1 MITIVAEKPDV
12 GNKIAAALDHIDLN
26 DGKRVEFSSLKANEK
41 AVKAQQNKDGY
52 FRIAWQGQECY
63 VTWAYGH
70 LCELKQAADYNRQYR
85 YWSRMPLPFI
95 PDDYEIKL
103 KSNPDRSWEKKL
115 HKQADLIKDLMNR
128 SDLVINATDCD
139 REGEVIF
146 AYIYQYAG
154 CSRPVKRACF
164 SSQTKEGLIEG
175 FTSALKDGAEMKAT
189 ETAGRM
195 RGIADWVVGAN
206 ITAAITLK
214 SYGKGVISVGR
225 VQTPTLAM
233 IVEREKA
240 IRDFKPEPY
249 WTVEASFTAKNGES
263 FKAKYSREKIT
274 DKGEAER
281 IFEKVNGKNGVVAD
295 IKKKAQKKEAPFLYS
310 LSALQMDANSK
321 YGYTL
326 AKTLEIAQKLY
337 DNGYTTYPRTD
348 SQFLTEDMQD
358 TVRTV
363 LGRLNGVERY
373 RDLINGREMKFDVPH
388 YFNDKKVESHF
399 AIIPTGVIPKS
410 LSSQYEINIYDLIC
424 RSVIRMLYGPATV
437 ENTRVQIDVDGE
449 TFNAKGSA
457 IKDPGWMAV
466 GDASKEEF
474 LPLMDVGDEL
484 KGSYELQEKKTEPPK
499 RYSDKT
505 LLAAMLTAGKDLED
519 EELKKLMADPA
530 VGGIGTEA
538 TRAGIIETLISRG
551 YIERKKKSIWA
562 TDKGIRLIDML
573 PVEDL
578 KGAELTARWEQ
589 RLRNIE
595 RGSEDPVVFRSDFEE
610 TVRKWTALVGNMAP
624 VQTADEEKGNG
635 LSSTTGR
642 TFVKKEKYSGTWNGE
657 EISFSRVWGGY
668 RFTDEECEQLL
679 KGDKIAVTSAKGRK
693 FTGALAR
700 QNFKGKDF
708 VGFKADI

>member
-12 GNKIAAALDHIDLN
+12 GNKIAAALDHITMN
-26 DGKRVEFSSLKANEK
+26 DGKSVEFAALKANEK
-41 AVKAQQNKDGY
+41 AVKSQQNRDGY
-52 FRIAWQGQECY
+52 LKINWQGQECY

-70 LCELKQAADYNRQYR
+70 LCELKQAADYNSEYK

-95 PDDYEIKL
+95 PEKYEIKL
-103 KSNPDRSWEKKL
+103 KSAPDKSWEKKI
-115 HKQADLIKDLMNR
+115 HGQAGLIAKLMNK

-146 AYIYQYAG
+146 AYIYQNAG
-154 CSRPVKRACF
+154 CTKPVKRACF
-164 SSQTKEGLIEG
+164 SSQTKEGLIDG
-175 FTSALKDGAEMKAT
+175 FTKDLKDGSEMQAT

-233 IVEREKA
+233 IVDREKA
-240 IRDFKPEPY
+240 IRNFKSEPY
-249 WTVEASFTAKNGES
+249 WAIEGLFTAKGGES
-263 FKAKYSREKIT
+263 FKAKHSREKIK
-274 DKGEAER
+274 DKSEAEK
-281 IFEKVNGKNGVVAD
+281 IFAKVNGHQGKVTD
-295 IKKKAQKKEAPFLYS
+295 IQKKAQKKAAPFLYS

-348 SQFLTEDMQD
+348 SQFLTEDMQG
-358 TVRTV
+358 TVNNV
-363 LGRLNGVERY
+363 LDRLSSVGRY
-373 RDLINGREMKFDVPH
+373 ADLINGRERKFDVPH
-388 YFNDKKVESHF
+388 YFNNKKVESHF
-399 AIIPTGVIPKS
+399 AIIPTGVIPKN
-410 LSSQYEINIYDLIC
+410 LSSQQEINIYDLIC
-424 RSVIRMLYGPATV
+424 RSVIKMLYGPATV
-437 ENTRVQIDVDGE
+437 ENTKVQIDVEGE
-449 TFNAKGSA
+449 TFTAKGSA

-474 LPLMDVGDEL
+474 LPLMEVGDVL
-484 KGSYELQEKKTEPPK
+484 DGTYELQEKKTEPPK

-519 EELKKLMADPA
+519 EELKKLMADPQ

-538 TRAGIIETLISRG
+538 TRAGIIETLLNRG
-551 YIERKKKSIWA
+551 YIVRNKKSISA
-562 TDKGIRLIDML
+562 TDKGIELIDIL
-573 PVEDL
+573 PVDEL

-595 RGSEDPVVFRSDFEE
+595 RGTEDPVKFKTDFEE
-610 TVRKWTALVGNMAP
+610 TVKKWTEQVKALNSFGTKEQGNISGIGAKP
-624 VQTADEEKGNG
+624 NTKY
-635 LSSTTGR
+635 
-642 TFVKKEKYSGTWNGE
+642 VKKEKYTGIWNGAE
-657 EISFSRVWGGY
+657 TSFSRVWGGY
-668 RFTDEECEQLL
+668 RFTDEECELML
-679 KGDKIAVTSAKGRK
+679 KGEKITISSSKGKK
-693 FTGALAR
+693 FTGTLAK
-700 QNFKGKDF
+700 QSFKGVEF
-708 VGFKADI
+708 VGFKADM

>member
-12 GNKIAAALDHIDLN
+12 ANKIAAALDHIELG
-26 DGKRVEFSSLKANEK
+26 DGKTVEFKNLKANEK

-52 FRIAWQGQECY
+52 LKITWQGQECY

-70 LCELKQAADYNRQYR
+70 LCELKQAADYNSQYKF
-85 YWSRMPLPFI
+85 WSRMPLPFI
-95 PDDYEIKL
+95 PGEYEIKL
-103 KSNPDRSWEKKL
+103 KSSSDRAWEKRL
-115 HKQADLIKDLMNR
+115 HKQTELVTKLMNK

-175 FTSALKDGAEMKAT
+175 FTTALKDGSEMKAT

-195 RGIADWVVGAN
+195 RGIADWVTGAN
-206 ITAAITLK
+206 ITAAITLR
-214 SYGKGVISVGR
+214 SSGRGVISVGR

-233 IVEREKA
+233 IVAREKA
-240 IRDFKPEPY
+240 IRDFKSEPY
-249 WTVEASFTAKNGES
+249 WTVEGTFTAGSGES
-263 FKAKYSREKIT
+263 FKAKHIREKIT
-274 DKGEAER
+274 DKAEAEQ
-281 IFEKVNGKNGVVAD
+281 IFEKVNGKPGTVTD
-295 IKKKAQKKEAPFLYS
+295 IKKKAQKKEAPYLYS

-337 DNGYTTYPRTD
+337 DNGFTTYPRTD
-348 SQFLTEDMQD
+348 SQFLTEDMQG
-358 TVRTV
+358 TVRNV
-363 LGRLNGVERY
+363 LSRLENVERY
-373 RDLINGREMKFDVPH
+373 KDLIQGREMKFDVPH

-399 AIIPTGVIPKS
+399 AIIPTGVIPQK
-410 LSSQYEINIYDLIC
+410 LSSQQEINVYDLIC
-424 RSVIRMLYGPATV
+424 RSVIRMLYGPATI
-437 ENTRVQIDVDGE
+437 ENTKVQIDVCGE
-449 TFNAKGSA
+449 MFTAKGSV

-474 LPLMDVGDEL
+474 LPLMNAGDVLE
-484 KGSYELQEKKTEPPK
+484 GSYELQEKKTEPPK

-519 EELKKLMADPA
+519 EELKNLMADPA

-562 TDKGIRLIDML
+562 TDKGIELIDIL
-573 PVEDL
+573 PVDEL

-595 RGSEDPVVFRSDFEE
+595 RGSEDPDVFRRDFED
-610 TVRKWTALVGNMAP
+610 TVRKWTALVQKLDRIPAGSAGASR
-624 VQTADEEKGNG
+624 TAGKE
-635 LSSTTGR
+635 
-642 TFVKKEKYSGTWNGE
+642 FVKKEKYSGNWNGE
-657 EISFSRVWGGY
+657 DISFSRVWGGY

-679 KGDKIAVTSAKGRK
+679 MGEKVAVTSSKGRK
-693 FTGALAR
+693 FTGSLAR

-708 VGFKADI
+708 IGFKADM

>member
-12 GNKIAAALDHIDLN
+12 GNKIAAALDHIELEG
-26 DGKRVEFSSLKANEK
+26 GKVVEFKNLKANEK

-52 FRIAWQGQECY
+52 FKITWQGQECC

-70 LCELKQAADYNRQYR
+70 LCELKQAADYNSQYK

-95 PDDYEIKL
+95 PEEYEIKL

-115 HKQADLIKDLMNR
+115 HKQAELVKDLMNK

-154 CSRPVKRACF
+154 CTRPVKRACF

-175 FTSALKDGAEMKAT
+175 FTTALKDGAEMKAT

-233 IVEREKA
+233 IVDREKA
-240 IRDFKPEPY
+240 IRNFKSEPY
-249 WTVEASFTAKNGES
+249 WTIEGTFTAKSGET
-263 FKAKYSREKIT
+263 FKAKHSKEKIA
-274 DKGEAER
+274 DKGEAES
-281 IFEKVNGKNGVVAD
+281 IFEKVNGKPGTVTD
-295 IKKKAQKKEAPFLYS
+295 IRKKAQKKEAPFLYS

-326 AKTLEIAQKLY
+326 AKTLEVAQKLY

-363 LGRLNGVERY
+363 LGRLSEVGRY
-373 RDLINGREMKFDVPH
+373 RDLIEGREMKFDVPH

-410 LSSQYEINIYDLIC
+410 LSSQFEINIYDLIC

-437 ENTRVQIDVDGE
+437 ENTKVTIDVAGE
-449 TFNAKGSA
+449 TFGAKGSV

-474 LPLMDVGDEL
+474 LPLMNEGDVLEGT
-484 KGSYELQEKKTEPPK
+484 YELQEKKTEPPK

-538 TRAGIIETLISRG
+538 TRAGIIETLINRG

-562 TDKGIRLIDML
+562 TDKGIELIDML
-573 PVEDL
+573 PVAEL
-578 KGAELTARWEQ
+578 KGAELTAKWEQ

-595 RGSEDPVVFRSDFEE
+595 RGSEDPLVFRRDFEE
-610 TVRKWTALVGNMAP
+610 TVKQWTTLVNGMDRIQGSSSAP
-624 VQTADEEKGNG
+624 KA
-635 LSSTTGR
+635 SSGSR
-642 TFVKKEKYSGTWNGE
+642 EFVKKEKYTGSWNGE
-657 EISFSRVWGGY
+657 EVSFSREWGGH
-668 RFTDEECEQLL
+668 RFSDEECAQLL
-679 KGDKIAVTSAKGRK
+679 SGEKITITSSKGRK
-693 FTGALAR
+693 FTGALAKQTFR
-700 QNFKGKDF
+700 GREF
-708 VGFKADI
+708 VGFKADM